1 MKVTQ
6 FLTLPKHFNY
16 QLYLLPFW
24 KKEAF
29 ILLLNIITMY
39 LGLVNPYLTKLVID
53 KAYGNKDLKLF
64 IILLMAGA
72 ILFLVNNFLS
82 AITGYLKITI
92 RTKIKFNLTAKVF
105 SRLQELPLKY
115 FRDNSS
121 SQNLYRFNYD
131 IEIVSSLIA
140 DVLPQLIQLVFKTA
154 TVMVIIFI
162 LNWKMAVCSVILMP
176 FLYYM
181 TDYFNKKMEKKWE
194 KSIEIS
200 QKVFIL
206 LNDILTHMH
215 LIKAFGKER
224 YERRKY
230 IKTLIENIRFN
241 LKLQKYQS
249 IISNIQS
256 IISKIVLGLI
266 LAYGSYQVI
275 KGEMPLGSLIAIGI
289 YINKLSGIQG
299 SFSGLSQQ
307 VSLSFISCDRLDT
320 ILKEET
326 DEKESKSLIKLKNSK
341 GTVEFKQVSFN
352 YSDEKTVLKD
362 LSFKIEGGTFAG
374 LAGPSGCGKT
384 TIINLLLKL
393 YRPTEGEISLDG
405 HDIKNLEKNS
415 FYENTGVA
423 LQNSFLWNDTIENN
437 IKYGKHNATEEEI
450 KEAAGVACADEFIE
464 ALPEGYKTV
473 IGENA
478 CKISE
483 GQRQRISIARSVI
496 RKPSILILDE
506 GLSSVDAE
514 TENKIINHIKEF
526 LKDSTVIIISHR
538 LSTMQKVDMI
548 YFFMTPEKID
558 AGTFEELVRN
568 NVEFQYYLNLQES
581 ESSEQ

>member
-16 QLYLLPFW
+16 HRYLLPFW

-29 ILLLNIITMY
+29 ILFLNIITMY

-64 IILLMAGA
+64 VTLLVAGG
-72 ILFLVNNFLS
+72 ILFLLNNVLS
-82 AITGYLKITI
+82 ALISYLKITI
-92 RTKIKFNLTAKVF
+92 RTKIKFNLTVKVF
-105 SRLQELPLKY
+105 SKLQNLPLKY
-115 FRDNSS
+115 FQDSSS

-131 IEIVSSLIA
+131 IETVSSLIA
-140 DVLPQLIQLVFKTA
+140 DVLPQIIQLVFRTV
-154 TVMVIIFI
+154 TVMVIIFF
-162 LNWKMAVCSVILMP
+162 LNWKMALWSVILMP
-176 FLYYM
+176 FLYYI
-181 TDYFNKKMEKKWE
+181 TAYFNKKMKKRWE
-194 KSIEIS
+194 ESIEIS
-200 QKVFIL
+200 QKVFTL
-206 LNDILTHMH
+206 LHDILTHIH

-224 YERRKY
+224 DERRTY
-230 IKTLIENIRFN
+230 IKTLIENIRFTLN
-241 LKLQKYQS
+241 LQKYQS
-249 IISNIQS
+249 VVSNIQS
-256 IISKIVLGLI
+256 IISRVFLGLI
-266 LAYGSYQVI
+266 LAYGGYQVI
-275 KGEMPLGSLIAIGI
+275 KGEIPLGSLIAIGI
-289 YINKLSGIQG
+289 YINQLSGLQG

-307 VSLSFISCDRLDT
+307 ISMSFISCDRLDT

-341 GTVEFKQVSFN
+341 GTVEFKHVSFN
-352 YSDEKTVLKD
+352 YSDEKTVLKN

-393 YRPTEGEISLDG
+393 YRPTDGEISLDG
-405 HDIKNLEKNS
+405 HNIKNLEKNS

-450 KEAAGVACADEFIE
+450 KEAARVACADEFIE

-568 NVEFQYYLNLQES
+568 NVDFQHYLNLQES
-581 ESSEQ
+581 ESRES

>member
-1 MKVTQ
+1 MKTTN

-16 QLYLLPFW
+16 HRYLLPFW

-29 ILLLNIITMY
+29 ILFLNIITMY

-64 IILLMAGA
+64 GILLAAGGTLF
-72 ILFLVNNFLS
+72 ILNNVLS
-82 AITGYLKITI
+82 ALISYLKITI
-92 RTKIKFNLTAKVF
+92 RTKIKFNLTVKVF
-105 SRLQELPLKY
+105 SKLQNLPLKY
-115 FRDNSS
+115 FQDSSS

-131 IEIVSSLIA
+131 IETVSSLIA
-140 DVLPQLIQLVFKTA
+140 DVLPQIIQLVFRTV
-154 TVMVIIFI
+154 TVMVIIFF
-162 LNWKMAVCSVILMP
+162 LNWKMALCSVVLMP
-176 FLYYM
+176 FLYYI
-181 TDYFNKKMEKKWE
+181 TAYFNKKMKKRWE
-194 KSIEIS
+194 ESIEIS
-200 QKVFIL
+200 QKVFTL
-206 LNDILTHMH
+206 LHDILTHIH

-224 YERRKY
+224 DERRKY
-230 IKTLIENIRFN
+230 IKTLIENIRFTLN
-241 LKLQKYQS
+241 LQKYQS
-249 IISNIQS
+249 VVSNIQS
-256 IISKIVLGLI
+256 IISRVFLGLI
-266 LAYGSYQVI
+266 LAYGGYQVI
-275 KGEMPLGSLIAIGI
+275 KGEIPLGSLIAIGI
-289 YINKLSGIQG
+289 YINQLSGLQG

-307 VSLSFISCDRLDT
+307 ISMSFISCDRLDT

-326 DEKESKSLIKLKNSK
+326 DEKDRKSLIKLKNSK
-341 GTVEFKQVSFN
+341 GTVEFKHVSFN
-352 YSDEKTVLKD
+352 YSAEKTVMKD

-393 YRPTEGEISLDG
+393 YSPIEGKISLDG
-405 HDIKNLEKNS
+405 NDIENLEKNS
-415 FYENTGVA
+415 FYEHTGVA

-437 IKYGKHNATEEEI
+437 IRYGKHNATEEEI
-450 KEAAGVACADEFIE
+450 KEAAEVACADEFIE
-464 ALPEGYKTV
+464 TLPEGYKTV

-568 NVEFQYYLNLQES
+568 NVDFQHYLNLQSS
-581 ESSEQ
+581 ESRE

>member
-1 MKVTQ
+1 MKTTN

-16 QLYLLPFW
+16 HRYLLPFW

-29 ILLLNIITMY
+29 ILFLNIITMY

-64 IILLMAGA
+64 GILLAAGGTLF
-72 ILFLVNNFLS
+72 ILNNVLS
-82 AITGYLKITI
+82 ALISYLKITI
-92 RTKIKFNLTAKVF
+92 RTKIKFNLTVKVF
-105 SRLQELPLKY
+105 SKLQNLPLKY
-115 FRDNSS
+115 FQDSSS

-131 IEIVSSLIA
+131 IETVSSLIA
-140 DVLPQLIQLVFKTA
+140 DVLPQIIQLVFRTV
-154 TVMVIIFI
+154 TVMVIIFF
-162 LNWKMAVCSVILMP
+162 LNWKMALCSVVLMP
-176 FLYYM
+176 FLYYI
-181 TDYFNKKMEKKWE
+181 TAYFNKKMKKRWE
-194 KSIEIS
+194 ESIEIS
-200 QKVFIL
+200 QKVFTL
-206 LNDILTHMH
+206 LHDILTHIH

-224 YERRKY
+224 DERRKY
-230 IKTLIENIRFN
+230 IKTLIENIRFTLN
-241 LKLQKYQS
+241 LQKYQS
-249 IISNIQS
+249 VVSNIQS
-256 IISKIVLGLI
+256 IISRVFLGLI
-266 LAYGSYQVI
+266 LAYGGYQVI
-275 KGEMPLGSLIAIGI
+275 KGEIPLGSLIAIGI
-289 YINKLSGIQG
+289 YINQLSGLQG

-307 VSLSFISCDRLDT
+307 ISMSFISCDRLDT

-326 DEKESKSLIKLKNSK
+326 DEKDRKSLIKLKNSK
-341 GTVEFKQVSFN
+341 GTVEFKHVSFN
-352 YSDEKTVLKD
+352 YSAEKTVMKD

-393 YRPTEGEISLDG
+393 YSPTEGKISLDG
-405 HDIKNLEKNS
+405 NDIENLEKNS
-415 FYENTGVA
+415 FYEHTGVA

-437 IKYGKHNATEEEI
+437 IRYGKHNATEEEI

-464 ALPEGYKTV
+464 TLPEGYKTV

-568 NVEFQYYLNLQES
+568 NVDFQHYLNLQSS
-581 ESSEQ
+581 ESRE